1 MRFILKLVIFV
12 AILYSCKEK
21 GDNFVVKYKP
31 EPVENKMMYLSRR
44 TLSGTVKID
53 SALPGKSGT
62 YNLKGHTQTPDFFIL
77 YFQPGQY
84 INLIIHPGDQIS
96 ITGDPTAFDQQYF
109 VEGSKDSRLVQ
120 KMVSRQAVTLRE
132 ITELSMEYENSRHNP
147 DFEAIKARID
157 SAYDQIVDSHREFS
171 MELIEDNPE
180 SLAGLMAL
188 YQQLGRNIP
197 VFDYKEDFV
206 YYEMVDSNLTA
217 CYPNSEAVKDLNR
230 RVTEVRQKLRIDVGS
245 YAPDIILPD
254 TTGQPVAL
262 SDLKGNVVLLCFY
275 ASWSPGSIRQN
286 RMLSDIYTG
295 HFGDSLEYYQVSLDR
310 TKDSWLRY
318 LREEKPKG
326 IQVSDLQYWNSPV
339 VEKYMLEEIP
349 QTYLLDKEGR
359 IVDKDFAAGEADRKI
374 TDLLKSYAITGE
386 NGDQQN

>member
-21 GDNFVVKYKP
+21 GENFVVKYNP
-31 EPVENKMMYLSRR
+31 ETVENRMMYLSRR

-62 YNLKGHTQTPDFFIL
+62 YSLKGYTQIPDFFIIF
-77 YFQPGQY
+77 FQQGQY

-96 ITGDPTAFDQQYF
+96 ITGDPAAFDHQYF

-132 ITELSMEYENSRHNP
+132 ITELSMEYENSRLSP

-157 SAYDQIVDSHREFS
+157 STYDYVVDSHRRFS
-171 MELIEDNPE
+171 MELIEDNPG

-206 YYEMVDSNLTA
+206 YYEMVDSNLTDR
-217 CYPNSEAVKDLNR
+217 YPNSEAVKDLNR
-230 RVTEVRQKLRIDVGS
+230 RVTEIRQKLRVDIGS
-245 YAPDIILPD
+245 YAPEIVLPD
-254 TTGQPVAL
+254 TSGRPVAL

-275 ASWSPGSIRQN
+275 ASWSPESVRQN
-286 RMLSDIYTG
+286 KMLSDIFNN

-318 LREEKPKG
+318 LRDEKPEG
-326 IQVSDLQYWNSPV
+326 IQVSDLQYWDSPV
-339 VEKYMLEEIP
+339 VEIYILQEIP

-359 IVDKDFAAGEADRKI
+359 IIDKDFTAEEADRKI
-374 TDLLKSYAITGE
+374 SDLLKSYSITDE

>member
-1 MRFILKLVIFV
+1 M
-12 AILYSCKEK
+12 
-21 GDNFVVKYKP
+21 KYNP
-31 EPVENKMMYLSRR
+31 EAVENRMMYLSRR

-62 YNLKGHTQTPDFFIL
+62 YSLKGYAQIPDFFIL
-77 YFQPGQY
+77 FFQPDQY

-96 ITGDPTAFDQQYF
+96 ITGDPTAFDRQYF

-132 ITELSMEYENSRHNP
+132 ITELSIEYENSRYSP

-157 SAYDQIVDSHREFS
+157 STYDHIVDTHRKFS
-171 MELIEDNPE
+171 MELIEENPE
-180 SLAGLMAL
+180 SLAGLMVL

-197 VFDYKEDFV
+197 VFDYKEDFD

-217 CYPNSEAVKDLNR
+217 RYPNSEAVKDLNR
-230 RVTEVRQKLRIDVGS
+230 RVTEIRQQLRIDTGS

-254 TTGQPVAL
+254 TTGRPVAL

-275 ASWSPGSIRQN
+275 ASWSPESVRQN
-286 RMLSDIYTG
+286 GILSELYANHT
-295 HFGDSLEYYQVSLDR
+295 GDSLEYYQVSLDR

-318 LREEKPKG
+318 LREEKPEG
-326 IQVSDLQYWNSPV
+326 IQVSDLQYWDSPV
-339 VEKYMLEEIP
+339 VETYMLEEMP
-349 QTYLLDKEGR
+349 QIYLLDKDGR
-359 IVDKDFAAGEADRKI
+359 IVDKGFTAGEADRKI
-374 TDLLKSYAITGE
+374 SDLLKSYSITGE
-386 NGDQQN
+386 NDNQQN